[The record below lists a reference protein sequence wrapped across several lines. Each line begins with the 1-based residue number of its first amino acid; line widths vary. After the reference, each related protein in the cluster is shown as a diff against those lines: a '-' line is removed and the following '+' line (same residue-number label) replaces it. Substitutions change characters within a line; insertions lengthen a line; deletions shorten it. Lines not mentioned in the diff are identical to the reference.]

1 MDNEQK
7 KRIDITPKTQI
18 SIALKDNV
26 KAWLV
31 ENLTLDIIDAILYE
45 TSNKE
50 KELEKKALEDAQK
63 KIYSKNTSDNTYN
76 ELLKAAK
83 TLAGLKS
90 VRTSIL
96 KQDANIT
103 NITFTYAEVYY
114 LLEFLTAYSYYLL
127 SQINYKTSN
136 EYIQKETKY
145 KRFNAIENDKL
156 IKKLECLYN
165 DITVIDTQ
173 VRININPGALKS
185 VEKQLNKKLY
195 NTQSY
200 LKK

>member
-1 MDNEQK
+1 MNNEQK
-7 KRIDITPKTQI
+7 KRINITPKTQI
-18 SIALKDNV
+18 SIVLKENIRN
-26 KAWLV
+26 WLI
-31 ENLTLDIIDAILYE
+31 ENLTLDIVDAILYE

-63 KIYSKNTSDNTYN
+63 KIYNKNTSDNTYN

-127 SQINYKTSN
+127 SEINYKTSI

-145 KRFNAIENDKL
+145 NRFNPIENDKL
-156 IKKLECLYN
+156 IKKLESLYN
-165 DITVIDTQ
+165 DITTIDTQ
-173 VRININPGALKS
+173 IRIHTNPGALKS

>member
-1 MDNEQK
+1 M
-7 KRIDITPKTQI
+7 
-18 SIALKDNV
+18 LK
-26 KAWLV
+26 
-31 ENLTLDIIDAILYE
+31 
-45 TSNKE
+45 
-50 KELEKKALEDAQK
+50 K

-96 KQDANIT
+96 KQDGNI
-103 NITFTYAEVYY
+103 IFTDAEIYY
-114 LLEFLTAYSYYLL
+114 LLDFLTTYSYYLL

>member
-26 KAWLV
+26 KARLV

>member
-96 KQDANIT
+96 KQDGNI
-103 NITFTYAEVYY
+103 IFTYAEIYY
-114 LLEFLTAYSYYLL
+114 LLDFLTTYSYYLL

>member
-96 KQDANIT
+96 KQDGNI
-103 NITFTYAEVYY
+103 IFTYAEIYY
-114 LLEFLTAYSYYLL
+114 LLDFLTTYSYYLL

-136 EYIQKETKY
+136 EYIQKETK
-145 KRFNAIENDKL
+145 
-156 IKKLECLYN
+156 
-165 DITVIDTQ
+165 
-173 VRININPGALKS
+173 
-185 VEKQLNKKLY
+185 
-195 NTQSY
+195 
-200 LKK
+200 